1 MSKALDYIDILKFYG
16 EKKQIDKL
24 AEEQAELQHAL
35 RCNDKANILEEIA
48 DNLVL
53 MRQFHALHKWDEDM
67 VDAMGDEYKIAVEL
81 RGSFNELVDELIMY
95 QAKLQHSLR
104 GRDRFM
110 IFMHSGQVKNLLQI
124 IAKRNDFLPGTVEEL
139 VEEKLKRTS
148 DQILKLRES
157 ELNGVNSG
165 QALSPHPEEKC
176 LALSPGVPDQ
186 PSEATVINI
195 SINSP
200 GDVDKLLE
208 ILEEKLVE
216 KAISASRG
224 GSK

>member
-1 MSKALDYIDILKFYG
+1 MSKVLDYIDILKFYG

-35 RCNDKANILEEIA
+35 CCNDKANILEEIA

-67 VDAMGDEYKIAVEL
+67 VDAMGDEYKIAAEL
-81 RGSFNELVDELIMY
+81 RGSMNELVDELIMY

-104 GRDRFM
+104 AQDRFK

-148 DQILKLRES
+148 NQILKLREPVS
-157 ELNGVNSG
+157 IGMKNSG
-165 QALSPHPEEKC
+165 SQLLNPDGNGLAPSP
-176 LALSPGVPDQ
+176 SGPDQ
-186 PSEATVINI
+186 PSEAAVINI
-195 SINSP
+195 SVNSP
-200 GDVDKLLE
+200 DDVDKLLV
-208 ILEEKLVE
+208 ILEEKLIE
-216 KAISASRG
+216 KAISTSRG
-224 GSK
+224 GLK